1 MMKLSPMVL
10 VLGMC
15 GLLQS
20 GCESSSEDPGGE
32 DAGIVNVSTNDPYA
46 GAFVAGNK
54 AVDHGREIF
63 GYVNG
68 MDIRCLANDGSKIP
82 CVNGYYFISTAMLN
96 EVGALTV
103 SGDTLTAKS
112 FTSNRSG
119 KKYRWMGWTIGR
131 SATPLVTTN
140 PLTLSTF
147 SGTLR
152 SYWAT
157 VE

>member
-1 MMKLSPMVL
+1 MMKLSPIVI
-10 VLGMC
+10 VLGIC
-15 GLLQS
+15 CFLQA
-20 GCESSSEDPGGE
+20 GCESSQDLALEDTGS
-32 DAGIVNVSTNDPYA
+32 VNVGDEYD

-54 AVDHGREIF
+54 AADHGQDVF

-68 MDIRCLANDGSKIP
+68 MDIRCLANDGSKVP
-82 CVNGYYFISTAMLN
+82 CVSGYYFISASMLRQ
-96 EVGALTV
+96 VGALTW
-103 SGDTLTAKS
+103 SGNTVTAS
-112 FTSNRSG
+112 NFTSPRSG

-140 PLTLSTF
+140 PLTLSSF

-152 SYWAT
+152 SYWST